1 MIDTHAHLHVS
12 AYDHDRPKVVARS
25 FEAGIRCLLEVN
37 INAGGWPR
45 VRRLAESDPRIFA
58 ALGIHPHDTG
68 RAGARDF
75 DRLMRDLDNP
85 RVAALG
91 ETGLDYYRNYAP
103 WDTQREFFRRHV
115 RMARESGLPLVVHAR
130 DGKGGPSANDEVL
143 DIIEAEGGG
152 HVRGVLHCYSGDL
165 GIAVRAHSLG
175 FLIGLGG
182 GITYNPGKTGP
193 LLQAIAEKTGPGIF
207 VLETDCPYQ
216 TPMPHRSERN
226 EPSRLPLVAAAL
238 AGYLELDEEQVLEQT
253 TASALRLFGFDRM
266 G

>member
-12 AYDHDRPKVVARS
+12 AYDHDRSGVAARA
-25 FEAGIRCLLEVN
+25 FEAGLRYLLEVN

-68 RAGARDF
+68 RAGPKDL
-75 DRLMRDLDNP
+75 DRLMKDLDHP
-85 RVAALG
+85 RVAAIG
-91 ETGLDYYRNYAP
+91 ETGLDFYRNYAP
-103 WDTQREFFRRHV
+103 WDVQREHFRRHV
-115 RMARESGLPLVVHAR
+115 RLARESGLPLVVHAR
-130 DGKGGPSANDEVL
+130 DGKGGPSANSEVL

-152 HVRGVLHCYSGDL
+152 HVRGVLHCFSGDL
-165 GIAVRAHSLG
+165 QIAVAANSMG

-193 LLQAIAEKTGPGIF
+193 LLRAIAEKTGPGIF

-238 AGYLELDEEQVLEQT
+238 AGYLEIEEEKVLEQT
-253 TASALRLFGFDRM
+253 TASALRLFGFDRR